1 MRSLFV
7 ILDRSVVGELIQTDG
22 GEHRF
27 SYVGARTAPIL
38 LSMPVD
44 GGQFRHRVVDPF
56 LEGLLPDQAPV
67 REALAA
73 RYGVSPRNP
82 FALLEHIGLDCA
94 GAVRFAD
101 AEHLTRALDDD
112 GELVAL
118 SEEEIGARLAAL
130 EEGREPSWIAPGEG
144 WSLAG
149 AQIKIALRREGGQW
163 YEARGCEPTTHIL
176 KPGITRMEEQALD

>member
-7 ILDRSVVGELIQTDG
+7 ILDRSVVGELIRTDG

-27 SYVGARTAPIL
+27 SYVGARTAPIS

-56 LEGLLPDQAPV
+56 LEGLLPDQASV

-73 RYGVSPRNP
+73 RYGVSPRSP

-112 GELVAL
+112 GGVGAQDVA
-118 SEEEIGARLAAL
+118 GRQQRVVHAHRLDVT
-130 EEGREPSWIAPGEG
+130 APGLPG
-144 WSLAG
+144 RHG
-149 AQIKIALRREGGQW
+149 PGQ
-163 YEARGCEPTTHIL
+163 P
-176 KPGITRMEEQALD
+176 PGLTQGSDNA